1 MHFKIEILQ
10 QIIDIVCLN
19 CIEKCCIVIT
29 FENIFLDP
37 KNLGMNDKYKSNIY
51 RKHNLYHFLFF
62 LFQKKEI
69 PYLNSKL

>member
-51 RKHNLYHFLFF
+51 RKWKYPIL
-62 LFQKKEI
+62 I
-69 PYLNSKL
+69 LNCSTPVNAK